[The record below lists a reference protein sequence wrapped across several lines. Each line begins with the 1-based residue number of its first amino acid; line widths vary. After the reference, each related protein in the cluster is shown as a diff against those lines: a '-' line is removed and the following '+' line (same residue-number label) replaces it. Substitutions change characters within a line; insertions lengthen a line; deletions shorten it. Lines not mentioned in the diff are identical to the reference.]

1 MTEIEPRD
9 ALPRLSIFGLGY
21 VGCVSAACFA
31 ARGNVVLGVDP
42 NPQKSAFI
50 REGMTP
56 IVEERIGDLL
66 AEVVAAGRLSVQP
79 DPVAAVCDTD
89 VSFVCVGTP
98 SGVGGGLST
107 EYLERVAEEIGRGLA
122 AKVGW
127 HVVVFRSTM
136 IPGTCESTLIPLLEQ
151 ASGKRVG
158 VDFGVCVN
166 PEFLREGTS
175 VQDFLAPPKTVVGES
190 DTRSG
195 DIVLGLY
202 DGLPGPRFRVPI
214 AVAEMTKYV
223 DNSYHALKVTFANE
237 IGALCAATGL
247 DSHAVMDVFLA
258 DTKLNLSAAYLRPGF
273 AFGGSCL
280 PKDVRALTHTAR
292 RHDVD
297 IPVLSN
303 VLASNEGH
311 LRRAV
316 DLVVASGRRRIGIL
330 GLSFKA
336 GTDDMRESP
345 LVELAERLLGKGFD
359 IRIYDP
365 TVSLS
370 RLLGA
375 NQAYLDQR
383 LPHIAE
389 MLTDDIDAVLAHA
402 EVCVVGSRDERVLAA
417 LDHVE
422 DRHQIIDLV
431 RTPDAAERR
440 SDPRYAGIAW

>member
-1 MTEIEPRD
+1 VTDSQP
-9 ALPRLSIFGLGY
+9 AATLPRLSIFGLGY

-31 ARGNVVLGVDP
+31 ARGNVVVGVDP
-42 NPQKSAFI
+42 NPTKSAFI
-50 REGMTP
+50 RDGMTP
-56 IVEERIGDLL
+56 IVEERIGDLI
-66 AEVVAAGRLSVQP
+66 AEVVSAGRLSVQP

-89 VSFVCVGTP
+89 VTFVCVGTP
-98 SGVGGGLST
+98 SGAGGGLST
-107 EYLERVAEEIGRGLA
+107 EYLERVAAEIGAGLR
-122 AKVGW
+122 AKDGW

-136 IPGTCESTLIPLLEQ
+136 VPGTCENVLVPVLER
-151 ASGKRVG
+151 ASGKRLG
-158 VDFGVCVN
+158 EDFGVCVN
-166 PEFLREGTS
+166 PEFLREGSS
-175 VQDFLAPPKTVVGES
+175 VRDFLAPPKTVVGES
-190 DTRSG
+190 DPRSG
-195 DIVLGLY
+195 DMVLGLY

-223 DNSYHALKVTFANE
+223 DNSFHALKVTFANE
-237 IGALCAATGL
+237 IGALCAAAGL

-280 PKDVRALTHTAR
+280 PKDVRALLHTAR
-292 RHDVD
+292 RNDVD
-297 IPVLSN
+297 VPVLSN
-303 VLASNEGH
+303 VLTSNEGH

-316 DLVVASGRRRIGIL
+316 ELVVASGGRRVGIF

-345 LVELAERLLGKGFD
+345 LVELAERLSGKGFD

-389 MLTDDIDAVLAHA
+389 MLTDDVDAVLAHA

-417 LDHVE
+417 LERVQ
-422 DRHQIIDLV
+422 DRHQIVDLV
-431 RTPDAAERR
+431 RMPDAAQRR
-440 SDPRYAGIAW
+440 GDPRYTGIAW